1 MGEVQYQY
9 DQGSDINFRIR
20 DVEEKQNLIKDRI
33 LLIGNSLIDERN
45 KNFSNIQDFKK
56 HVSSLKEDV
65 SKIKDFLQKISEQMD
80 NLARKEELMILQRQ
94 FDLFRKN

>member
-45 KNFSNIQDFKK
+45 KNFSNIQDLKK